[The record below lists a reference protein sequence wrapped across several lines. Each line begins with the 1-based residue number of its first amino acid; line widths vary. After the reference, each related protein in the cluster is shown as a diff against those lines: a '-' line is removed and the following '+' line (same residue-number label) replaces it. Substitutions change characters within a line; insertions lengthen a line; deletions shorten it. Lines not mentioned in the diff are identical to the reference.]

1 MMEAC
6 ADEEAAAARSGSRVG
21 SGCAGAPAASSAPA
35 PARQAPRRLSRA
47 RSVSEHIQMVAR
59 HPVTAWFDKNFVTLR
74 KFLRKS
80 SARDKL
86 LATLQ
91 YYFQLRHSSLPET
104 AKSGLFVA
112 KAYENALSAS
122 RKGFRLFKWIDEY
135 GKIRKIFLSPSRTVA
150 GELWKLAPILMRL
163 FAAGYYLV
171 DNWVWS
177 LQIVQGARYGRRDK
191 NADLRIKWLKTVKNN
206 FSLARTVIALLWTSR
221 LIGILVSHPPIPRRV
236 QSASAKRTTVWTEST
251 ENGARRGRRGTG
263 AEYVNEHVNHP
274 AISLARPWHECLL
287 FHTVLQLRGMINFA
301 ILGKHLGFNKGM
313 SSAMVGRLGIV
324 ASLLGMWKHWGE
336 KFDYFV
342 EYREK
347 KTH

>member
-1 MMEAC
+1 MRNMR
-6 ADEEAAAARSGSRVG
+6 ADGEVAAPQRGPRHQGGCGSENEARSR
-21 SGCAGAPAASSAPA
+21 PATSEE
-35 PARQAPRRLSRA
+35 APRRLSRV

-59 HPVTAWFDKNFVTLR
+59 HPVTAWFDRNFVTLR

-91 YYFQLRHSSLPET
+91 YFFQLRHSSLPET

-135 GKIRKIFLSPSRTVA
+135 GKIRKIFLSRSRTVA
-150 GELWKLAPILMRL
+150 GEVWKLAPILMRL

-177 LQIVQGARYGRRDK
+177 LQIVQGARYGRRDRD
-191 NADLRIKWLKTVKNN
+191 ADTRIKWLKTLKNN

-221 LIGILVSHPPIPRRV
+221 LIIILVSNPPIPRRRLQHASV
-236 QSASAKRTTVWTEST
+236 KRVTVREESAESKPHLSGRDA
-251 ENGARRGRRGTG
+251 GAH
-263 AEYVNEHVNHP
+263 YVDDYINHP

-287 FHTVLQLRGMINFA
+287 FHTVLQIRGMINFT
-301 ILGKHLGFNKGM
+301 ILGKHLGFNKGI

-324 ASLLGMWKHWGE
+324 ASILGMWKHWGE

-342 EYREK
+342 EYR
-347 KTH
+347 